1 MGREPRGYIV
11 WAGVLQVGS
20 GLYLVTVRANA
31 VNYTGA
37 DASFTETAKVT
48 SPQDAKTKVYE
59 MARDLCA
66 RLTAQGH
73 TVLDV
78 DVTTQPDL

>member
-1 MGREPRGYIV
+1 
-11 WAGVLQVGS
+11 
-20 GLYLVTVRANA
+20 
-31 VNYTGA
+31 VNYAGA

-48 SPQDAKTKVYE
+48 SPQEAKAMVYE

-78 DVTTQPDL
+78 DVTTQPDA